1 VALFL
6 SHTFLREDLR
16 LLLRRG
22 AGDVSRG
29 LQRISTGRNDEQD
42 LLEVRDFIVMCERVV
57 ELLRQEA
64 DGGAGAEDGWAPL
77 RTMISRFRSLSA
89 LGTRL
94 VEAMDEAVVERR
106 MRSQEA
112 LARETE
118 EEVLG
123 DLARDTVGED
133 APPKSRKRAGKDAV
147 VERPTHWGAPFEHL
161 IRPG

>member
-1 VALFL
+1 
-6 SHTFLREDLR
+6 
-16 LLLRRG
+16 
-22 AGDVSRG
+22 
-29 LQRISTGRNDEQD
+29 
-42 LLEVRDFIVMCERVV
+42 MCERVV

-64 DGGAGAEDGWAPL
+64 DGGADAEDGWAPL

>member
-1 VALFL
+1 MALFL

-64 DGGAGAEDGWAPL
+64 DGGADVEDGWAPL

-94 VEAMDEAVVERR
+94 VDAMDEAVVERR

-123 DLARDTVGED
+123 DLARDAAGED